1 MTTLAGDLSMSDKV
15 DPTPRELLT
24 TLVKH
29 DAAIK
34 GLSGDMAGLKSEV
47 KALDS
52 SVAKGFATLGQ
63 ELGKLTTANAL
74 RPAFD
79 FHKWVATILT
89 LAILFSMVVAGII
102 YVANAQFSGAIAK
115 QEATNEKFSEKL
127 DQLGERVGW
136 LPTMKRER

>member
-1 MTTLAGDLSMSDKV
+1 
-15 DPTPRELLT
+15 
-24 TLVKH
+24 
-29 DAAIK
+29 
-34 GLSGDMAGLKSEV
+34 MAGLKSEV

-52 SVAKGFATLGQ
+52 SVSRGFANLGQ

-102 YVANAQFSGAIAK
+102 YVANAQFSGVMAK
-115 QEATNEKFSEKL
+115 QDATNDRLAEKL

-136 LPTMKRER
+136 IPTTKRER

>member
-1 MTTLAGDLSMSDKV
+1 MSDNA

-24 TLVKH
+24 TLVQH

-52 SVAKGFATLGQ
+52 SVSRGFANLGQ

-102 YVANAQFSGAIAK
+102 YVANAQFSGVMAK
-115 QEATNEKFSEKL
+115 QDATNDRLAEKL

-136 LPTMKRER
+136 IPTTKRER